1 MPVVPKI
8 DYSGLPDK
16 EFRDEAIDFSGLP
29 DKSSELM
36 PSMPISDQVEA
47 DKIKTSITNSYLFGI
62 PVSNAYNLHD
72 QLEEG
77 KVSRG
82 IDIQKL
88 KGTST
93 LGISHP
99 EQTQK
104 GILAPPPPIDY
115 KKGLLEELPKG
126 ISVGAAGTVAG
137 MLSGV
142 EWLLDDVPGLEGIAE
157 LSKEGSAI
165 LKEGIKALHPERTFF
180 TDIGSVIGSMGTFL
194 LPGGVVSKGIGKIS
208 TVAPSIANWLGVGT
222 MTTMEALTEAGVVFD
237 EKRDLTDRENQAGE
251 DMEGY
256 IPKDPKSEAEKAA
269 RITFASNIPLLLITN
284 KLGIF
289 ADKGSMISKALRS
302 YISEGTQESVQE
314 VISTLSIDNPED
326 RLKAEKVL
334 YAGFLGGFGGA
345 GASVVLGMVDGASR
359 EARRAKIMPLDV
371 KAVYEGMVDGLEA
384 KGVDSETAHKE
395 ATKTIARMESG
406 NEYLNQ
412 VGQSVDSAIAIDAV
426 LEKVKGEILDTAD
439 QVEEITPIIEE
450 ALTSLEEVLQ
460 GEREITDTEIGD
472 AFDNLVGLE
481 TAEAEIS
488 PELELLAQEARKYK
502 SAEEFVK
509 AQGKPLYHGG
519 KKIIDKITKE
529 GMKTKTGE
537 ERLGFYLT
545 PDMGYAQIFAGRRGS
560 SVSREGITEIYAKFK
575 KPFKIE
581 GAENDLLIESPFS
594 HSQYIGEL
602 RGKGYDAIVSSD
614 GRQVLVLD
622 ISRVFTKSQ
631 LTDFY
636 NQAMKGEGV
645 EETPTRLI
653 SDEAYQNA
661 QIRIK
666 EKLKGLKVGIDP
678 TIISDM
684 VITGAYHIE
693 SGVRKFGEWSKVM
706 VKNYGKKIKPYLRDI
721 WKQAN
726 AYLSQKIPKGEVKG
740 VVRKATG
747 QVVDEELNNLKYAFI
762 KASRAAREAYRAGN
776 IEGVAKESARM
787 AEILTRAKIR
797 SEESVSIKK
806 DIKTLKK
813 LQKRAE
819 GKIALDYQKKIDE
832 ILGDMDLTKPTEET
846 IERLRGLNEFIQ
858 REGVPLGISQKDLNQ
873 LDRLNRISFKD
884 MSKEAR
890 AELIETAKKFYDLG
904 KLKRKLQL
912 SKEHRQLVKDLD
924 DLIAET
930 VNQDPI
936 LSGEA
941 KPTKLDNFKV
951 GLKKASMDVLHTF
964 RQADIAD
971 GSKDYQGPNAR
982 MSKEQMHTEIALK
995 NEAQRRVHEGI
1006 MEKITALG
1014 IDEISE
1020 EMSRRIN
1027 IVLMAEQGARGQV
1040 ATLLEEYGMK
1050 SVPELNK
1057 TEKAIVDIVRT
1068 EIGAKTNEIAKVYEE
1083 RENLPFPKI
1092 ENYFPIKYEKEFNVS
1107 PSDTINQN
1115 RYRTKQTEQGFTV
1128 ERLPGVKKIPRAD
1141 FLAVAEEA
1149 IQDQEW
1155 YIQMQP
1161 LLDKH
1166 NSLIRTPEYKAVA
1179 GEMMWNWWKDQI
1191 DIVARKG
1198 WSATAHANPAL
1209 RQARLNLNQAILGYK
1224 ATSILMQPFAIFDA
1238 MSYATARWGIDAGKD
1253 VAIEFSKVWMN
1264 PRRAMEFVQES
1275 PALKLRKAGEVA
1287 VEETL
1292 EKIEGMKGVKK
1303 KFFEYS
1309 LQGLR
1314 TADVITASG
1323 VQQGLL
1329 KVLAKHG
1336 IPNAE
1341 AEADFLMNVVS
1352 GSSEVT
1358 IRPHILA
1365 RGEVARTW
1373 FTFQTFFLNRWG
1385 IVSHDIIR
1393 TGFKGDWKRKA
1404 TSLLGVM
1411 IMVAGGMAEDEAR
1424 DFIYKLTTGKK
1435 TGITEE
1441 SLFKKVILYL
1451 PRQIPIIGSLFEKW
1465 ASAEP
1470 PILRTAEKIGVG
1482 VQQITTGKWIAGL
1495 EKTIEGIM
1503 TLLLGVPG
1511 TAQMFDLMERLTAE
1525 AKKEESK
1532 SQKQQSKGV
1541 WR

>member
-16 EFRDEAIDFSGLP
+16 EFRDEAIDYSGLP
-29 DKSSELM
+29 DQSSELVT
-36 PSMPISDQVEA
+36 SMPISDQVEA

-62 PVSNAYNLHD
+62 PVSNAYNLYD

-93 LGISHP
+93 LGTSHP
-99 EQTQK
+99 EQAKK

-157 LSKEGSAI
+157 LSKEGSEI
-165 LKEGIKALHPERTFF
+165 LKEGIRAMHPERTFF

-194 LPGGVVSKGIGKIS
+194 LPGGVVSKGLNKIA
-208 TVAPSIANWLGVGT
+208 TIAPSIANWLGVGT

-251 DMEGY
+251 AMEGY

-269 RITFASNIPLLLITN
+269 RITFVSNIPLLLITN

-314 VISTLSIDNPED
+314 VISTLAIDNPED
-326 RLKAEKVL
+326 RLKAGNVL

-439 QVEEITPIIEE
+439 QVEEITSV
-450 ALTSLEEVLQ
+450 AEEVLTSFEEILQ
-460 GEREITDTEIGD
+460 GEQEITDTEIGD
-472 AFDNLVGLE
+472 AFDSFLGLE
-481 TAEAEIS
+481 TAEEKIKPIEGIKPAAKELWEMTKEEYFKNAMVEGGIDEAIAKIKREKQGKINQQTFNTLEIIARANHKGLVRQALS
-488 PELELLAQEARKYK
+488 EGKPVPDEVLKDYPELR
-502 SAEEFVK
+502 
-509 AQGKPLYHGG
+509 
-519 KKIIDKITKE
+519 
-529 GMKTKTGE
+529 
-537 ERLGFYLT
+537 
-545 PDMGYAQIFAGRRGS
+545 
-560 SVSREGITEIYAKFK
+560 
-575 KPFKIE
+575 
-581 GAENDLLIESPFS
+581 
-594 HSQYIGEL
+594 
-602 RGKGYDAIVSSD
+602 
-614 GRQVLVLD
+614 
-622 ISRVFTKSQ
+622 
-631 LTDFY
+631 
-636 NQAMKGEGV
+636 V

-666 EKLKGLKVGIDP
+666 EKLKGLKAGIDP
-678 TIISDM
+678 TIIPDM

-726 AYLSQKIPKGEVKG
+726 AYLSQEIPKGEVKG

-776 IEGVAKESARM
+776 IEGAAKESARM
-787 AEILTRAKIR
+787 SDILTRAKIR

-813 LQKRAE
+813 LQERAE
-819 GKIALDYQKKIDE
+819 GRIALDYQKKINE
-832 ILGDMDLTKPTEET
+832 VLGDIDLTKPTEEM

-858 REGVPLGISQKDLNQ
+858 SEGVPLGISQKDLNQ

-924 DLIAET
+924 DLTAGT
-930 VNQDPI
+930 VNQDPT

-951 GLKKASMDVLHTF
+951 GLKKASIDVLHTF

-971 GSKDYQGPNAR
+971 GSKDYQGPNAQ
-982 MSKEQMHTEIALK
+982 MIKEQIHTEIALK
-995 NEAQRRVHEGI
+995 NEAQRRIHQNI
-1006 MEKITALG
+1006 IEKIQALG
-1014 IDEISE
+1014 IDEVSE
-1020 EMSRRIN
+1020 EMSKRIN
-1027 IVLMAEQGARGQV
+1027 VVLMSEQGARGQV
-1040 ATLLEEYGMK
+1040 ATLLKEYGMK
-1050 SVPELNK
+1050 AVPELNK
-1057 TEKAIVDIVRT
+1057 TERAIVDIVRK
-1068 EIGAKTNEIAKVYEE
+1068 EVGAKTNEIAKVYEE
-1083 RENLPFPKI
+1083 RENLPFPKVK
-1092 ENYFPIKYEKEFNVS
+1092 NYFPIKYKDEFNVS
-1107 PSDTINQN
+1107 PADTISQN
-1115 RYRTKQTEQGFTV
+1115 RYRTKQTEQGFTI
-1128 ERLPGVKKIPRAD
+1128 ERVPGVKAIPRAD

-1149 IQDQEW
+1149 IINQEW

-1166 NSLIRTPEYKAVA
+1166 NSLIRTPEYKEAA

-1238 MSYATARWGIDAGKD
+1238 TAYATARWGIDAGKD
-1253 VAIEFSKVWMN
+1253 VALEFTRAWMN
-1264 PRRAMEFVQES
+1264 PKKAMEFVQES
-1275 PALKLRKAGEVA
+1275 PALKLRKAGEIA

-1292 EKIEGMKGVKK
+1292 EKIKGMKGIKR

-1329 KVLAKHG
+1329 KVLEKHG

-1385 IVSHDIIR
+1385 VISHDIIR

-1441 SLFKKVILYL
+1441 SFFKKVILYL

-1511 TAQMFDLMERLTAE
+1511 TAQMFDFLEHLTAE

-1532 SQKQQSKGV
+1532 SQGKQSKGV